1 MIARAIFGLTMG
13 VAVIGGVLMASA
25 GRWDHPWLWAYTAGW
40 GLYAVVSATVAYRYN
55 PELIAERMKP
65 PSDHDRLTR
74 KLALSPMLG
83 HLVVAG
89 LDVGRFGWS
98 SVGLTGHL
106 LGFAALTAGWG
117 LVAWTF
123 GVNKFA
129 SSAVRIQEDRE
140 HRVVEH
146 GPYAIVRHP
155 MYLGVLLTAIGSGPA
170 VGSWWAGLAILPVI
184 PIFIRRTRLEDRLL
198 HEELPGYPEYAKRTR
213 WRIIPG
219 VY

>member
-1 MIARAIFGLTMG
+1 MIARAIAALTA
-13 VAVIGGVLMASA
+13 AVVFIGGILMLSA
-25 GRWDHPWLWAYTAGW
+25 GTWTDPWLWAYSAGW
-40 GLYAVVSATVAYRYN
+40 GVYAMVSAGVALRFN

-65 PSDHDRLTR
+65 PSDRDRLTR
-74 KLALSPMLG
+74 RLALPPMLA

-98 SVGLTGHL
+98 SVSVPIHV
-106 LGFAALTAGWG
+106 LGFVVLTAGWAF
-117 LVAWTF
+117 VAWTF
-123 GVNKFA
+123 ATNTYA
-129 SSAVRIQEDRE
+129 SSAVRIQDDRG

-155 MYLGVLLTAIGSGPA
+155 MYLGVLLTAIASGPA
-170 VGSWWAGLAILPVI
+170 VGSWWAGLVILPII

-198 HEELPGYPEYAKRTR
+198 HEELPGYREYAQRTR
-213 WRIIPG
+213 WRVIPG

>member
-1 MIARAIFGLTMG
+1 MIARAVAALAAG
-13 VAVIGGVLMASA
+13 VVVIGGILMASA
-25 GRWDHPWLWAYTAGW
+25 GTWSDPWLWAYTAGW
-40 GLYAVVSATVAYRYN
+40 GLYAMVSAGVALRNN
-55 PELIAERMKP
+55 PELVAERMKP
-65 PSDHDRLTR
+65 PSDRDRLTR
-74 KLALSPMLG
+74 KLALPPMLA

-98 SVGLTGHL
+98 SVGVPLHV
-106 LGFAALTAGWG
+106 LGFVALTAGWAF
-117 LVAWTF
+117 VAWTF
-123 GVNKFA
+123 GTNTYA
-129 SSAVRIQEDRE
+129 SSAVRIQDDRG

-170 VGSWWAGLAILPVI
+170 VGSWWAGLVLLPII

-198 HEELPGYPEYAKRTR
+198 HEELPGYREYAQRTR
-213 WRIIPG
+213 WRIVPG